1 MNTLLL
7 EHFAA
12 VSKIAAV
19 RQSRERQQGVDC
31 SQGYLGSTDAGLLF
45 DGPRTLEVFFK
56 YVPDS
61 SSQFPIALST
71 SMMCFELSPSNVI
84 RFFCGTSSLETPI
97 VPNQDYHATI
107 SYDGSTAQAYL
118 NGTLVGTITPKAYAV
133 ASSFRIGHV
142 SYPPKGTIYFARI
155 YNYALP
161 AEEVAA
167 HYNNGDPAGYV
178 VPLADKYRWEA
189 SESNIGNIRFY
200 PNNEGS
206 GVTSYLEDNANGFTG
221 RYAHIISG
229 SSGLLSVYSY
239 RFMGHPVGCV
249 VEAKFK
255 YRSNAPVR
263 VLADN
268 SSLPINMEDAADATI
283 VYRTT
288 GTNITGFSITVP
300 NADANSWVEIQPVSL
315 RTLGCI
321 AEYLPQNLIVASK
334 QDFPQVVFPD
344 GVYTPGANVFGTNDP
359 ELTAITNDNPASH
372 GFSGSFQRG
381 EAIISLGIRC
391 AFHNRSENIGIPI
404 KLTVEYRSNISLY
417 QYTGQGLSAE
427 PLLESNE
434 GDAKIATFVYGAGNG
449 FLMGKSSVAGDWLE
463 IRTLSIKVAEVA
475 VLSWLDSAKQLP
487 MNDEYLPP
495 LLETAG
501 GYNLTA
507 NGTPEI
513 VYKPE

>member
-12 VSKIAAV
+12 VSKIAAY
-19 RQSRERQQGVDC
+19 RQSRERQQGVDV
-31 SQGYLGSTDAGLLF
+31 SQGYLRSTDAGLLF
-45 DGPRTLEVFFK
+45 DGPRTLEVFFN
-56 YVPDS
+56 Y
-61 SSQFPIALST
+61 QRST
-71 SMMCFELSPSNVI
+71 AYQRPAGFTADTLELEIPASNDTLV
-84 RFFCGTSSLETPI
+84 FYCGRGRVQASI
-97 VPNQDYHATI
+97 VDGQDYHAAI
-107 SYDGSTAQAYL
+107 SYDGDTATAYL
-118 NGTLVGTITPKAYAV
+118 NGVVVGTITPVNYLVPPA
-133 ASSFRIGHV
+133 FNIGNAT
-142 SYPPKGTIYFARI
+142 YPPKGTIYFARI
-155 YNYALP
+155 YNYALSVD
-161 AEEVAA
+161 EVSALW
-167 HYNNGDPAGYV
+167 NNGDPAGYV
-178 VPLADKYRWEA
+178 L
-189 SESNIGNIRFY
+189 
-200 PNNEGS
+200 PNAIKGLMPVEIVGDNS
-206 GVTSYLEDNANGFTG
+206 YTWTGVDD
-221 RYAHIISG
+221 RYEFPVA
-229 SSGLLSVYSY
+229 LSRSLVLGMTY
-239 RFMGHPVGCV
+239 RFKITVSDYEAGDPFLGVGTSGNPHIPAENGV
-249 VEAKFK
+249 HE
-255 YRSNAPVR
+255 
-263 VLADN
+263 
-268 SSLPINMEDAADATI
+268 IEATI
-283 VYRTT
+283 VRPNNTMYIYGGAR
-288 GTNITGFSITVP
+288 GTDRRLTLTVNSIEP
-300 NADANSWVEIQPVSL
+300 
-315 RTLGCI
+315 LGCV

-391 AFHNRSENIGIPI
+391 AFHNRSENIDIPI

-427 PLLESNE
+427 PLLEPNE

-463 IRTLSIKVAEVA
+463 IRTLSIKVAEGA

-487 MNDEYLPP
+487 LNDEYLPP

-507 NGTPEI
+507 NGAPEI

>member
-155 YNYALP
+155 YNYALSVD
-161 AEEVAA
+161 EVSALW
-167 HYNNGDPAGYV
+167 NNGDPAGYV
-178 VPLADKYRWEA
+178 L
-189 SESNIGNIRFY
+189 
-200 PNNEGS
+200 PNAIKGLMPVEIVGDNS
-206 GVTSYLEDNANGFTG
+206 YTWTGVDDRHEFPVA
-221 RYAHIISG
+221 
-229 SSGLLSVYSY
+229 LSRSLVLGMTY
-239 RFMGHPVGCV
+239 RFKITVSDYEAGDPFLGVGTYGNPHIPAENGV
-249 VEAKFK
+249 HE
-255 YRSNAPVR
+255 
-263 VLADN
+263 
-268 SSLPINMEDAADATI
+268 IEATI
-283 VYRTT
+283 VRPNNTIYIYG
-288 GTNITGFSITVP
+288 GTRGTDRRLTLTVNSIEP
-300 NADANSWVEIQPVSL
+300 
-315 RTLGCI
+315 LGCV

-391 AFHNRSENIGIPI
+391 AFHNRPENIGIPI

-449 FLMGKSSVAGDWLE
+449 FLVGKSSVAGDWLE